1 MPKKLVPFRSNP
13 NIWKI
18 VEQVRQE
25 IPASRRDVPIDI
37 FDVIDLDM
45 NLDLIPHRGLQDDL
59 GAGASLSIDT
69 NSIYIDGDAF
79 DSDRDASFRRAR
91 FSASV
96 ELGHYVLHKNIL
108 SKFQILT
115 EKDWR
120 AYASTIF
127 DPQEYEWLV
136 YQANEFAGRLLVPH
150 DDLLQA
156 VINDCH
162 AEISDSRFKALP
174 VQLKAKGLSTK
185 RKVCDHFQVNRDV
198 IEIRLLR
205 EDILQN
211 I

>member
-1 MPKKLVPFRSNP
+1 MPKKLVPFRSNA
-13 NIWKI
+13 NIWNI
-18 VEQVRQE
+18 VEHVRQK
-25 IPASRRDVPIDI
+25 IPVSRRNVPIDI

-69 NSIYIDGDAF
+69 NSIYIDGEAF
-79 DSDRDASFRRAR
+79 ESDRDASFRRAR
-91 FSASV
+91 FSAAV

-108 SKFQILT
+108 SKFRLLT
-115 EKDWR
+115 EKEWHE
-120 AYASTIF
+120 YASKVF
-127 DPQEYEWLV
+127 DPQEYDGLM

-156 VINDCH
+156 VINHCH

-174 VQLKAKGLSTK
+174 EQLKAKGLSKK
-185 RKVCDHFQVNRDV
+185 RKVYNHFQVNQDV
-198 IEIRLLR
+198 IEIRLCR

>member
-1 MPKKLVPFRSNP
+1 MPQKLVVFRPNR
-13 NIWKI
+13 NIWST
-18 VEQVRQE
+18 VEKVRQI
-25 IPASRRDVPIDI
+25 IPASRREVPIDI

-45 NLDLIPHRGLQDDL
+45 NLNLIPLRGLQDDL

-69 NSIYIDGDAF
+69 NSIYIDLEVF
-79 DSDRDASFRRAR
+79 DSDRDAGRRRAR
-91 FSASV
+91 FSAAV

-108 SKFQILT
+108 SKFPLLT

-120 AYASTIF
+120 EYASQVF
-127 DPQEYEWLV
+127 DPQEYDRLM
-136 YQANEFAGRLLVPH
+136 YQANEFAGRLLVPR

-156 VINDCH
+156 ITNHCH
-162 AEISDSRFKALP
+162 SQISDPRFQALSEEDKAN
-174 VQLKAKGLSTK
+174 GLSRI
-185 RKVCDHFQVNRDV
+185 RKLCDQFQVNQDV